1 MIDMTTGQQHYEMM
15 HNENKIVWPKS
26 KSNFHAHKF
35 YNYNTSMSNGTRVLA
50 CFFEGGL
57 AENIIHFMF
66 NIRQTMQ
73 MTCMKLHRRHQESHN
88 YAFKQ
93 ENVVLG
99 AEQSVSPCIA
109 S

>member
-26 KSNFHAHKF
+26 KSKFHAHKF
-35 YNYNTSMSNGTRVLA
+35 YNTSMSIARVLT

-57 AENIIHFMF
+57 AENIIHFML

-73 MTCMKLHRRHQESHN
+73 MT
-88 YAFKQ
+88 YAWNCTGDIEKVTIMLLNKRMLCFVQNK
-93 ENVVLG
+93 VYPR
-99 AEQSVSPCIA
+99 A
-109 S
+109 